1 MLISFVFN
9 CLVIS
14 FIFSTDKKIGRSYQ
28 QAKQKAIR
36 FGMFLSGLAFGL
48 SYFNMGSHEDSAA
61 KSDPFLSLLIAGHE
75 FALWMA
81 AIFAVSMYLAANQK
95 QNKD

>member
-1 MLISFVFN
+1 MLISFILN
-9 CLVIS
+9 CLIIS
-14 FIFSTDKKIGRSYQ
+14 FIFSIDKKIGRSYQ

-36 FGMFLSGLAFGL
+36 LGIFLTGLGFGL
-48 SYFNMGSHEDSAA
+48 SYFNIGGHEDSAA
-61 KSDPFLSLLIAGHE
+61 KSDPFLSLLLAGHE

-81 AIFAVSMYLAANQK
+81 AIFAVSMCLAANHK